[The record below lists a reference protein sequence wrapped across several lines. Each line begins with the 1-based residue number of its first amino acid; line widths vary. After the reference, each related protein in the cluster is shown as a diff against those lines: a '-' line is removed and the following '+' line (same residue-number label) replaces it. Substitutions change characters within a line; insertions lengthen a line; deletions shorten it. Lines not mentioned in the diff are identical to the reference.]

1 MFLLKVIH
9 LCHDDGLLLSF
20 FYILDETD
28 EFSKSGLS
36 TSHCACVLN
45 EKALLPSAVFANLQS
60 ASKEQCSSCSGG
72 LTHSL
77 APRKPS
83 DPGDLGS
90 T

>member
-1 MFLLKVIH
+1 MMGSFLV
-9 LCHDDGLLLSF
+9 F

-60 ASKEQCSSCSGG
+60 LSSIEE
-72 LTHSL
+72 
-77 APRKPS
+77 PRPRS
-83 DPGDLGS
+83 RPRSSALHGRL
-90 T
+90 